1 MARFKVGDV
10 VRVLPYDE
18 ISRQF
23 IKDHIMPSGCAFP
36 NPMMRFCDGEF
47 TIKHV
52 YKDDPRYGNVG
63 FYKLRD
69 ADGWSFTDEM
79 LEDIVPLTT
88 YDGPVISFDDLIS
101 NTK

>member
-1 MARFKVGDV
+1 MARFAVGDKV
-10 VRVLPYDE
+10 HVLPYDE

-23 IKDHIMPSGCAFP
+23 IKGHTMPSGCEFP
-36 NPMMRFCDGEF
+36 NPMIRFCDGEF

-52 YKDDPRYGNVG
+52 LLEDTRDGNVG
-63 FYKLRD
+63 FYKLKD

-79 LEDIVPLTT
+79 LEDIAPLTT